1 MSTTE
6 DLFKDSFS
14 GFEKEPS
21 EKLWQNIEK
30 RLAWQRFWK
39 FDFKT
44 FNVWYLA
51 VAGVILSGTVYNV
64 YETQKNTETT
74 QQTAADNNV
83 RTPQING
90 QFLAD
95 TEQII
100 LLEPDKTQEEKIKL
114 IQQLISPDTTVMSE
128 KTNEDLRQ
136 KSDTK
141 TASRTENKEIEIP
154 EFSAVF
160 KTSDTAGCAPFTATF
175 LNLSKNT
182 EYCYWNFGNGDVSY
196 DNDGK
201 TTFLK
206 PGRYVVT
213 LKTVNGTFSKIFTD
227 TVTVYPQP
235 KAQIAYVV
243 SSKTVLAE
251 ARDSKASTFSWDFG
265 DGNKS
270 VGEKVMHTYNSFG
283 TYPLN
288 LIVSNNIC
296 VDTVTAALKLSPQ
309 EYSINFPNAL
319 SNEIPFLPKGDI
331 DDISRYSLKIMTR
344 NRKEI
349 FTSTDPLKDW
359 DGYYKGE
366 KVPKGVYIYICQY
379 EFFNGERGNLT
390 GNITVMWE

>member
-83 RTPQING
+83 RTPKING

-128 KTNEDLRQ
+128 KANEDLRQ

-251 ARDSKASTFSWDFG
+251 ARTQKPQPFRGTSATATSLSAKKLCTHTTVSALIRST
-265 DGNKS
+265 
-270 VGEKVMHTYNSFG
+270 
-283 TYPLN
+283 
-288 LIVSNNIC
+288 
-296 VDTVTAALKLSPQ
+296 
-309 EYSINFPNAL
+309 
-319 SNEIPFLPKGDI
+319 
-331 DDISRYSLKIMTR
+331 
-344 NRKEI
+344 
-349 FTSTDPLKDW
+349 
-359 DGYYKGE
+359 
-366 KVPKGVYIYICQY
+366 
-379 EFFNGERGNLT
+379 
-390 GNITVMWE
+390 